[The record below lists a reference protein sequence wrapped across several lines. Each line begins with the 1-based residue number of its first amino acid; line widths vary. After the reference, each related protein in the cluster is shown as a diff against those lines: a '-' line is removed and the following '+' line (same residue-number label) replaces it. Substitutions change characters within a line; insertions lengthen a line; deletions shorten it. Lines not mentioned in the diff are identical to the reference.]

1 MKRIKRLLMFCVIGM
16 LALSLTACGDV
27 KTSSR
32 ESKKSKV
39 DSITKMKDDD
49 EADSMEDIFAG
60 ILGKDTN
67 SESKNKSDGEQQGNN
82 GTSGAEVHTSTIH
95 ELKIYDDEYT
105 LVVDCA
111 DENAKDF
118 CKAYKDGED
127 AYYLVSLGYQMF
139 FSLKKCVYCETR
151 YCVEFY
157 NEAEKV
163 SLNYCDCAKP
173 EPEGTGNNS
182 RWDFSTSFEIKDD
195 ELTFVAHSKHTR
207 FAADDLPYVM
217 TDNGG
222 TQLAVKQ
229 NKIAYTSKI
238 PDKYTGDLHIYDNY
252 FSMNDCGKIDT
263 SLFKTDDYY
272 VYKVHDSVTQVSV
285 YDADGEVIQFI
296 EFQYQTGYSPEYYA
310 DRGFVTTKYDELYAD
325 VEEGEAAR
333 RWYSKY
339 AQMQDRWD
347 SSGSS
352 PSYFSKP
359 YITRRQCSTTHR

>member
-1 MKRIKRLLMFCVIGM
+1 MKRIKRLLMFCMAGM
-16 LALSLTACGDV
+16 LVLSLTACGET

-32 ESKKSKV
+32 ESKKNKV
-39 DSITKMKDDD
+39 DSGVDVKNDDSRF
-49 EADSMEDIFAG
+49 DSMGDL
-60 ILGKDTN
+60 LGDN
-67 SESKNKSDGEQQGNN
+67 SASEGKNKADGDNSGKES
-82 GTSGAEVHTSTIH
+82 TSGGEVHTSAIH
-95 ELKIYDDEYT
+95 ELKVYDDEYT
-105 LVVDCA
+105 LVVDCS
-111 DENAKDF
+111 DENAKSF

-139 FSLKKCVYCETR
+139 FSLKKCVYCKTR

-157 NEAEKV
+157 NEAENV

-173 EPEGTGNNS
+173 EPEGNGNNS
-182 RWDFSTSFEIKDD
+182 RWDFSVSYEIKDD

-207 FAADDLPYVM
+207 FAADDLPYAM

-222 TQLAVKQ
+222 TQLAIKES
-229 NKIAYTSKI
+229 KIAYTSKI

-252 FSMNDCGKIDT
+252 YSLNDCEKIDT

-272 VYKVHDSVTQVSV
+272 VYGSLVSV
-285 YDADGEVIQFI
+285 YDADGEVIQFV

-310 DRGFVTTKYDELYAD
+310 DRGYISTQYDDLYAK
-325 VEEGEAAR
+325 VEEGEQAR
-333 RWYSKY
+333 RYSKY
-339 AQMQDRWD
+339 AQMQDRWA

-352 PSYFSKP
+352 PYYFSKP

>member
-1 MKRIKRLLMFCVIGM
+1 MKKVLAILLCAVM
-16 LALSLTACGDV
+16 ALSLVACG
-27 KTSSR
+27 
-32 ESKKSKV
+32 E
-39 DSITKMKDDD
+39 
-49 EADSMEDIFAG
+49 G
-60 ILGKDTN
+60 INKANGDNSGKKDT
-67 SESKNKSDGEQQGNN
+67 SEG
-82 GTSGAEVHTSTIH
+82 EVHTSAIH

-139 FSLKKCVYCETR
+139 FSLKKCVYCKER

-163 SLNYCDCAKP
+163 SLIYCDCAKP
-173 EPEGTGNNS
+173 EPERTGNRS

-272 VYKVHDSVTQVSV
+272 IYKVHDSVTQVSV